1 MKYKLIATGILAGS
15 LAGSLLSYSSNTFA
29 NTHKFPDVPAW
40 ADKSVNYLVDKQV
53 LNGYPDGT
61 FGSNDSLDRASATK
75 IMTKVLGLQIDS
87 NAKPSFTD
95 SQNHWATPYI
105 AAAEKAGIVKG
116 EGNGIFNP
124 SGKVTRAA
132 MATML
137 VNAYKLQSTPNH
149 NEQVKF
155 EDLKGHWGEKYA
167 NILIGL
173 KISNGTENGWQP
185 NRFITRAEAAQLT
198 AKTDMMQH
206 RQKNPLESKTI
217 IIDPG
222 HGGEDPG
229 KSTKGLPESKIV
241 LDTSLRLQ
249 QLLEKHTPFTVLLTR
264 QSDNRP
270 GHDQKSSLQERV
282 KFAKKNRGDIFI
294 SVHANAFNGNAK
306 GTETYYYKSSK
317 SEKTNPHVEESRVL
331 AEKIQTRLVEAL
343 QTRDRGVKHGDLHV
357 IRENDMPAVL
367 TELAFIDNGIDY
379 SKLSTENGRQIAAEA
394 IYEGILDY
402 YEWKGNNVSEYRL

>member
-1 MKYKLIATGILAGS
+1 MKYKLIAIGI

>member
-15 LAGSLLSYSSNTFA
+15 LLSYSSSAFA

-40 ADKSVNYLVDKQV
+40 ADKSVNYLVDKKV
-53 LNGYPDGT
+53 LSGYPDGT
-61 FGSNDSLDRASATK
+61 FGSSDTLDRASAAT
-75 IMTKVLGLQIDS
+75 IMTKVLGIHVDT

-105 AAAEKAGIVKG
+105 AAAEKAGIVNG

-132 MATML
+132 MAAML
-137 VNAYKLQSTPNH
+137 VNAYKLQDRTNSH
-149 NEQVKF
+149 VQSKF
-155 EDLKGHWGEKYA
+155 DDLKGHWGEKFA
-167 NILIGL
+167 NILIDL
-173 KISNGTENGWQP
+173 KISVGTDNGWQP

-198 AKTDMMQH
+198 AKTDTLQSGP
-206 RQKNPLESKTI
+206 KNPIESKTI

-222 HGGEDPG
+222 HGGADPG
-229 KSTKGLPESKIV
+229 KPTKGLSESKIV

-249 QLLEKHTPFTVLLTR
+249 QLLEKRTPFTVLLTR
-264 QSDNRP
+264 ESDTRP

-282 KFAKKNRGDIFI
+282 KFAKQNEGDIFI
-294 SVHANAFNGNAK
+294 SIHANAFNGNAK
-306 GTETYYYKSSK
+306 GTETYYYNSSE

-379 SKLSTENGRQIAAEA
+379 SKLSTANGRQIAAEA
-394 IYEGILDY
+394 IYEGVLDY

>member
-1 MKYKLIATGILAGS
+1 MKYKLIATGI

-167 NILIGL
+167 NILIDL

>member
-15 LAGSLLSYSSNTFA
+15 LLSYSSSAFA

-40 ADKSVNYLVDKQV
+40 ADKSVNYLVDKKV
-53 LNGYPDGT
+53 LSGYPDGT
-61 FGSNDSLDRASATK
+61 FGSSDTLDRAAAAT
-75 IMTKVLGLQIDS
+75 IMTKALGIQVDFD
-87 NAKPSFTD
+87 AKPSFTD

-105 AAAEKAGIVKG
+105 AAAEKAGIVNG

-132 MATML
+132 MAAML
-137 VNAYKLQSTPNH
+137 VNAYKLQDRTNSNV
-149 NEQVKF
+149 QSKF
-155 EDLKGHWGEKYA
+155 DDLKGHWGEKFA
-167 NILIGL
+167 NILIDL
-173 KISNGTENGWQP
+173 KISVGTDNGWQP

-198 AKTDMMQH
+198 AKTDTLQSGP
-206 RQKNPLESKTI
+206 KNPIESKTI

-222 HGGEDPG
+222 HGGADPG
-229 KSTKGLPESKIV
+229 KPTKGLPESKIV

-249 QLLEKHTPFTVLLTR
+249 QLLEKRTPFTVLLTR
-264 QSDNRP
+264 ESDTRP

-282 KFAKKNRGDIFI
+282 KFAKQNQGDIFI
-294 SVHANAFNGNAK
+294 SIHANAFNGNAK
-306 GTETYYYKSSK
+306 GTETYYYNSSK
-317 SEKTNPHVEESRVL
+317 SEKTNPHVEESYVL

-357 IRENDMPAVL
+357 VRENDMPAVL

-379 SKLSTENGRQIAAEA
+379 SKLSTASGRQIAAEA

>member
-1 MKYKLIATGILAGS
+1 MKYKLIATGI

-149 NEQVKF
+149 NDQVRF

-167 NILIGL
+167 NILIDL

>member
-15 LAGSLLSYSSNTFA
+15 LLSYLSSAFA
-29 NTHKFPDVPAW
+29 NTHRFPDVPAW
-40 ADKSVNYLVDKQV
+40 ADKSVNYLVDKKV

-61 FGSNDSLDRASATK
+61 FGSSDTLDRASAAT
-75 IMTKVLGLQIDS
+75 IMTKALGIQVDT
-87 NAKPSFTD
+87 NAKPSFKD

-116 EGNGIFNP
+116 EGNGVFNP

-137 VNAYKLQSTPNH
+137 VNAYKLQNINTSNRQS
-149 NEQVKF
+149 EF
-155 EDLKGHWGEKYA
+155 EDLKGHWGEKFA
-167 NILIGL
+167 NTLIDL
-173 KISNGTENGWQP
+173 KISIGTDNGWQP

-198 AKTDMMQH
+198 AKTDMLQYSPN
-206 RQKNPLESKTI
+206 NPLENKTI

-222 HGGEDPG
+222 HGGADPG
-229 KSTKGLPESKIV
+229 KPTKGLPESKIV

-249 QLLEKHTPFTVLLTR
+249 QLLEKHSPFTVLLTR
-264 QSDNRP
+264 ESDTRP

-282 KFAKKNRGDIFI
+282 KFAKQNQGDIFI
-294 SVHANAFNGNAK
+294 SIHANAFNGNAK
-306 GTETYYYKSSK
+306 GTETYYYKSSE
-317 SEKTNPHVEESRVL
+317 SEKTNPHVEESHVL
-331 AEKIQTRLVEAL
+331 AEKIQKRLVDAL

-379 SKLSTENGRQIAAEA
+379 SKLSTANGRQIAAEA

>member
-1 MKYKLIATGILAGS
+1 MKNKLIATGILAGS
-15 LAGSLLSYSSNTFA
+15 LLSYSSSIFA
-29 NTHKFPDVPAW
+29 DTHKFPDVPAW
-40 ADKSVNYLVDKQV
+40 ADKSVTYLVDKQV

-61 FGSNDSLDRASATK
+61 FGSNDTLDRASAAT
-75 IMTKVLGLQIDS
+75 IMTKALGIDIDL
-87 NAKPSFTD
+87 NAKPSFKD
-95 SQNHWATPYI
+95 SQNHWGTPYI
-105 AAAEKAGIVKG
+105 AAAEKAGIIKG

-137 VNAYKLQSTPNH
+137 VNAYKLQNKSIN
-149 NEQVKF
+149 NGQSKF
-155 EDLKGHWGEKYA
+155 EDLKGHWGEKFA
-167 NILIGL
+167 NILIDL
-173 KISNGTENGWQP
+173 KISVGTDHGWQP

-198 AKTDMMQH
+198 AKTDMLQYS
-206 RQKNPLESKTI
+206 QSNPLENKAI

-229 KSTKGLPESKIV
+229 KNTKGLPESKIV

-264 QSDNRP
+264 ESDTRP

-282 KFAKKNRGDIFI
+282 KFAKQNQGDIFI
-294 SVHANAFNGNAK
+294 SIHANAFNGNAK

-331 AEKIQTRLVEAL
+331 AEKIQERLVDAL

-402 YEWKGNNVSEYRL
+402 YEWKGNNVSEYRLQ

>member
-1 MKYKLIATGILAGS
+1 MKYKLIATGI

-61 FGSNDSLDRASATK
+61 FGSNDLLDRASATK

-95 SQNHWATPYI
+95 SHNHWATPYI

>member
-1 MKYKLIATGILAGS
+1 MS
-15 LAGSLLSYSSNTFA
+15 
-29 NTHKFPDVPAW
+29 
-40 ADKSVNYLVDKQV
+40 
-53 LNGYPDGT
+53 GYPDGT
-61 FGSNDSLDRASATK
+61 FGSSDTLDRASAAT
-75 IMTKVLGLQIDS
+75 IMTKALGIHIDL

-95 SQNHWATPYI
+95 SQNHWGTPYI
-105 AAAEKAGIVKG
+105 AAAEKAGIIKG

-137 VNAYKLQSTPNH
+137 VNAYKLQDRTNSNG
-149 NEQVKF
+149 QSKF
-155 EDLKGHWGEKYA
+155 DDLKGHWGEKFA
-167 NILIGL
+167 NILIDL
-173 KISNGTENGWQP
+173 KISVGTDNGWQP
-185 NRFITRAEAAQLT
+185 NKFITRAEAAQLT
-198 AKTDMMQH
+198 AKTDTLQYSP
-206 RQKNPLESKTI
+206 KNPLESKTI

-222 HGGEDPG
+222 HGGADPG

-264 QSDNRP
+264 ESDTRP

-282 KFAKKNRGDIFI
+282 KFAKQNEGDIFI
-294 SVHANAFNGNAK
+294 SIHANAFNGNAK
-306 GTETYYYKSSK
+306 GTETYYYKSSE

-379 SKLSTENGRQIAAEA
+379 SKLSTANGRQIAAEA
-394 IYEGILDY
+394 IYEGVLDY

>member
-1 MKYKLIATGILAGS
+1 MKYKLIATGI

-40 ADKSVNYLVDKQV
+40 ADKSVNYLVDKRV

-331 AEKIQTRLVEAL
+331 AEKIQTRLIEAL

>member
-15 LAGSLLSYSSNTFA
+15 LLSYSSSAFA

-40 ADKSVNYLVDKQV
+40 ADKSVNYLVDKKV
-53 LNGYPDGT
+53 LSGYPDGT
-61 FGSNDSLDRASATK
+61 FGSSDTLDRAAAAT
-75 IMTKVLGLQIDS
+75 IMTKALGIQVDFD
-87 NAKPSFTD
+87 AKPSFTD

-105 AAAEKAGIVKG
+105 AAAEKAGIVNG

-132 MATML
+132 MAAML
-137 VNAYKLQSTPNH
+137 VNAYKLQDRTNSNV
-149 NEQVKF
+149 QSKF
-155 EDLKGHWGEKYA
+155 DDLKGHWGEKFA
-167 NILIGL
+167 NILIDL
-173 KISNGTENGWQP
+173 KISVGTDNGWQP

-198 AKTDMMQH
+198 AKTDTLQSGP
-206 RQKNPLESKTI
+206 KNPLESKTI

-222 HGGEDPG
+222 HGGADPG
-229 KSTKGLPESKIV
+229 KPTKGLPESKIV

-249 QLLEKHTPFTVLLTR
+249 QLLEKRTPFTVLLTR
-264 QSDNRP
+264 ESDTRP

-282 KFAKKNRGDIFI
+282 KFAKQNQGDIFI
-294 SVHANAFNGNAK
+294 SIHANAFNGNAK
-306 GTETYYYKSSK
+306 GTETYYYNSSK
-317 SEKTNPHVEESRVL
+317 SEKTNPHVEESYVL

-357 IRENDMPAVL
+357 VRENDMPAVL

-379 SKLSTENGRQIAAEA
+379 SKLSTASGRQIAAEA

>member
-1 MKYKLIATGILAGS
+1 
-15 LAGSLLSYSSNTFA
+15 
-29 NTHKFPDVPAW
+29 
-40 ADKSVNYLVDKQV
+40 VNYLVDKQV

-75 IMTKVLGLQIDS
+75 IMTKVLGIQIDS

-137 VNAYKLQSTPNH
+137 VNAYKLQSAANH

-206 RQKNPLESKTI
+206 RPQNPLESKTI

-282 KFAKKNRGDIFI
+282 KFAKKNQGDIFI

-379 SKLSTENGRQIAAEA
+379 SKLSTEDGRQIAAEA

>member
-15 LAGSLLSYSSNTFA
+15 LLSYSSSAFA
-29 NTHKFPDVPAW
+29 NTHRFPDVPAW
-40 ADKSVNYLVDKQV
+40 ADKSVNYLVDKKV
-53 LNGYPDGT
+53 LSGYPDGT
-61 FGSNDSLDRASATK
+61 FGSSDTLDRASAAT
-75 IMTKVLGLQIDS
+75 IMTKALGIQVDT
-87 NAKPSFTD
+87 NEKPSFKD

-116 EGNGIFNP
+116 EGNGVFNP

-137 VNAYKLQSTPNH
+137 VNAYKLQNINTSNRQS
-149 NEQVKF
+149 EF
-155 EDLKGHWGEKYA
+155 EDLKGHWGEKFA
-167 NILIGL
+167 NTLIDL
-173 KISNGTENGWQP
+173 KISIGTDNGWQP

-198 AKTDMMQH
+198 AKTDMLQYSPN
-206 RQKNPLESKTI
+206 NPLENKTI

-222 HGGEDPG
+222 HGGADPG
-229 KSTKGLPESKIV
+229 KPTKGLPESKIV

-249 QLLEKHTPFTVLLTR
+249 QLLEKHSPFTVLLTR
-264 QSDNRP
+264 ESDTRP

-282 KFAKKNRGDIFI
+282 KFAKQNQGDIFI
-294 SVHANAFNGNAK
+294 SIHANAFNGNAK
-306 GTETYYYKSSK
+306 GTETYYYKSSE
-317 SEKTNPHVEESRVL
+317 SEKTNPHVEESHVL
-331 AEKIQTRLVEAL
+331 AEKIQKRLVDAL
-343 QTRDRGVKHGDLHV
+343 QTRDRDVKHGDLHV

-379 SKLSTENGRQIAAEA
+379 SKLSTANGRQIAAEA

>member
-1 MKYKLIATGILAGS
+1 MKKKLIATGILAGS
-15 LAGSLLSYSSNTFA
+15 LLSYSSSIFA
-29 NTHKFPDVPAW
+29 DTHKFPDVPAW

-61 FGSNDSLDRASATK
+61 FGSSDTLDRASAAT
-75 IMTKVLGLQIDS
+75 IMTKVLGIKVDT
-87 NAKPSFTD
+87 NEKPSFTD
-95 SQNHWATPYI
+95 SQNHWASPYI
-105 AAAEKAGIVKG
+105 AAAEKTGIIKG
-116 EGNGIFNP
+116 EGNGLFNP

-137 VNAYKLQSTPNH
+137 VNAYKLQDRTNSNGH
-149 NEQVKF
+149 SKF
-155 EDLKGHWGEKYA
+155 DDLKGHWGEKFA
-167 NILIGL
+167 NILIDL
-173 KISNGTENGWQP
+173 KISVGTDSGWQP
-185 NRFITRAEAAQLT
+185 NKFITRAEASQLT
-198 AKTDMMQH
+198 AKTDTLQSSP
-206 RQKNPLESKTI
+206 KKPLESKTI

-222 HGGEDPG
+222 HGGADPG
-229 KSTKGLPESKIV
+229 KPTKGLSESKIV

-264 QSDNRP
+264 KSDTRP

-282 KFAKKNRGDIFI
+282 KFAKQNEGDIFI
-294 SVHANAFNGNAK
+294 SIHANAFNGNAK
-306 GTETYYYKSSK
+306 GTETYYYNSSE

-331 AEKIQTRLVEAL
+331 AKKIQTRLVEAL

-379 SKLSTENGRQIAAEA
+379 SKLSTANGRQIAAEA
-394 IYEGILDY
+394 IYEGVLDY

>member
-1 MKYKLIATGILAGS
+1 MKNKLIVTGI
-15 LAGSLLSYSSNTFA
+15 LAGSLLSYSSSIFA
-29 NTHKFPDVPAW
+29 DTHKFPDVPAW
-40 ADKSVNYLVDKQV
+40 ADKSVTYLVDKQV

-61 FGSNDSLDRASATK
+61 FGSNDTLDRASAAT
-75 IMTKVLGLQIDS
+75 IMTKALGIHIDL
-87 NAKPSFTD
+87 NAKPSFKD
-95 SQNHWATPYI
+95 SQNHWGTPYI
-105 AAAEKAGIVKG
+105 AAAEKAGIIKG

-137 VNAYKLQSTPNH
+137 VNAYKLQNKSIN
-149 NEQVKF
+149 NGQSKF
-155 EDLKGHWGEKYA
+155 EDLKGHWGEKFA
-167 NILIGL
+167 NILIDL
-173 KISNGTENGWQP
+173 KISVGTDNGWQP
-185 NRFITRAEAAQLT
+185 NSFITRAEAAQLT
-198 AKTDMMQH
+198 AKTDMLQYS
-206 RQKNPLESKTI
+206 QSNPLENKAI

-229 KSTKGLPESKIV
+229 KNTKGLPESKIV

-264 QSDNRP
+264 ESDTRP

-282 KFAKKNRGDIFI
+282 KFAKQNQGDIFI
-294 SVHANAFNGNAK
+294 SIHANAFNGNAK

-317 SEKTNPHVEESRVL
+317 FEKTNPHVEESRVL
-331 AEKIQTRLVEAL
+331 AEKIQERLVDAL

-402 YEWKGNNVSEYRL
+402 YEWKGNNVSEYRLQ

>member
-1 MKYKLIATGILAGS
+1 MKYKLIATGI

>member
-15 LAGSLLSYSSNTFA
+15 LLSYSSGIFA
-29 NTHKFPDVPAW
+29 DTHKFPDVPAW

-61 FGSNDSLDRASATK
+61 FGSSATLDRASAAT
-75 IMTKVLGLQIDS
+75 IMTKVLGIQVDTS
-87 NAKPSFTD
+87 AKPSFTD
-95 SQNHWATPYI
+95 SQNHWASPYI
-105 AAAEKAGIVKG
+105 AAAEKAGIIKG
-116 EGNGIFNP
+116 EGNGLFNP

-137 VNAYKLQSTPNH
+137 VNAYKLQDRTNSNG
-149 NEQVKF
+149 QSKF
-155 EDLKGHWGEKYA
+155 DDLKGHWGEKFA
-167 NILIGL
+167 NILIDL
-173 KISNGTENGWQP
+173 KISVGTDNGWQP
-185 NRFITRAEAAQLT
+185 NKFITRAEAAQLT
-198 AKTDMMQH
+198 AKTDTLQSSP
-206 RQKNPLESKTI
+206 KNPLESKTI

-222 HGGEDPG
+222 HGGADPG
-229 KSTKGLPESKIV
+229 KPTKGLSESKIV

-264 QSDNRP
+264 ESDTRP

-282 KFAKKNRGDIFI
+282 KFAKQNEGDIFI
-294 SVHANAFNGNAK
+294 SIHANAFNGNAK
-306 GTETYYYKSSK
+306 GTETYYYNSSE

-379 SKLSTENGRQIAAEA
+379 SKLSTANGRQIAAEA
-394 IYEGILDY
+394 IYEGVLDY

>member
-1 MKYKLIATGILAGS
+1 MKKKLIATGILAGS
-15 LAGSLLSYSSNTFA
+15 LLSYSSSIFA
-29 NTHKFPDVPAW
+29 DTHKFPDVPAW

-61 FGSNDSLDRASATK
+61 FGSSDTLDRASAAT
-75 IMTKVLGLQIDS
+75 IMTKVLGIQVDT

-95 SQNHWATPYI
+95 SQNHWASPYI
-105 AAAEKAGIVKG
+105 AAAEKAGIIKG
-116 EGNGIFNP
+116 EGNGLFNP

-137 VNAYKLQSTPNH
+137 VNAYKLQGRTNSNG
-149 NEQVKF
+149 QSKF
-155 EDLKGHWGEKYA
+155 DDLKGHWGEKFA
-167 NILIGL
+167 NILIDL
-173 KISNGTENGWQP
+173 KISVGTDNGWQP
-185 NRFITRAEAAQLT
+185 NKFITRAEAAQLT
-198 AKTDMMQH
+198 AKTDALQSSP
-206 RQKNPLESKTI
+206 KNPLESKTI

-222 HGGEDPG
+222 HGGADPG
-229 KSTKGLPESKIV
+229 KPTKGLSESKIV

-264 QSDNRP
+264 ESDTRP

-282 KFAKKNRGDIFI
+282 KFAKQNEGDIFI
-294 SVHANAFNGNAK
+294 SIHANAFNGNAK
-306 GTETYYYKSSK
+306 GTETYYYNSSE

-357 IRENDMPAVL
+357 IRENDIPAVL

-379 SKLSTENGRQIAAEA
+379 SKLSTANGRQIAAEA
-394 IYEGILDY
+394 IYEGVLDY

>member
-1 MKYKLIATGILAGS
+1 MKNKLIATGILAGS
-15 LAGSLLSYSSNTFA
+15 LLSYSSSIFA
-29 NTHKFPDVPAW
+29 DTHKFPDVPAW
-40 ADKSVNYLVDKQV
+40 ADKSVTYLVDKQV

-61 FGSNDSLDRASATK
+61 FGSNDTLDRASAAT
-75 IMTKVLGLQIDS
+75 IMTKALGIHIDL
-87 NAKPSFTD
+87 NAKPSFKD
-95 SQNHWATPYI
+95 SQNHWGTPYI
-105 AAAEKAGIVKG
+105 AAAEKAGIIKG

-137 VNAYKLQSTPNH
+137 VNAYKLQNKSIN
-149 NEQVKF
+149 NGQSKF
-155 EDLKGHWGEKYA
+155 EDLKGHWGEKFA
-167 NILIGL
+167 NILIDL
-173 KISNGTENGWQP
+173 KISVGTDHGWQP

-198 AKTDMMQH
+198 AKTDMLQYS
-206 RQKNPLESKTI
+206 QSNPLENKAI

-222 HGGEDPG
+222 HGGADPG
-229 KSTKGLPESKIV
+229 KDTKGLPESKIV

-264 QSDNRP
+264 ESDTRP

-282 KFAKKNRGDIFI
+282 KFAKQNQGDIFI
-294 SVHANAFNGNAK
+294 SIHANAFNGNAK

-331 AEKIQTRLVEAL
+331 AEKIQERLVDAL

-402 YEWKGNNVSEYRL
+402 YEWKGNNVSEYRLQ

>member
-1 MKYKLIATGILAGS
+1 MKRTILITSLSTAILLANSSTGLAD
-15 LAGSLLSYSSNTFA
+15 N
-29 NTHKFPDVPAW
+29 HKFPDVPAW

-75 IMTKVLGLQIDS
+75 IMTKVLGIQIAP

-149 NEQVKF
+149 NQQVKF
-155 EDLKGHWGEKYA
+155 EDLKGHWGERYA
-167 NILIGL
+167 NILIDL

-206 RQKNPLESKTI
+206 RPKKPLESKTI

-229 KSTKGLPESKIV
+229 KSTKGLPESEIV

-249 QLLEKHTPFTVLLTR
+249 QLLEKHTPFTVILTR
-264 QSDNRP
+264 QTNNRP

-282 KFAKKNRGDIFI
+282 KFAKQNQGDIFI
-294 SVHANAFNGNAK
+294 SIHANAFNGKAK
-306 GTETYYYKSSK
+306 GTETYYYQSSK
-317 SEKTNPHVEESRVL
+317 SEKANQHVEESQVL
-331 AEKIQTRLVEAL
+331 AKKIQTRLVEAL
-343 QTRDRGVKHGDLHV
+343 KTRDRGVKHGDLHV

-379 SKLSTENGRQIAAEA
+379 SKLDDENGRQTAAKA

-402 YEWKGNNVSEYRL
+402 YEWKGNNVSEFRL

>member
-1 MKYKLIATGILAGS
+1 MKYKLIATGI

-198 AKTDMMQH
+198 AKTDMLQH

>member
-1 MKYKLIATGILAGS
+1 MKYKLIATGI

-61 FGSNDSLDRASATK
+61 FGSNDLLDRASATK

-137 VNAYKLQSTPNH
+137 VNAYKLQNTPNH